1 MSSEEALHASALRS
15 FVSQVKHGT
24 ASAVSSQIRKD
35 QRKKLVQQ
43 LENMEDSNTFQSSVN
58 DVSFSSMQY
67 DQAFNSYDENSRNIS
82 NDNQRSARFNG
93 KKYYYSLT
101 HLLTYSLT
109 HSLTSSCV
117 CLTHCFA

>member
-1 MSSEEALHASALRS
+1 MPAVRSPVMSSEEVLHASALRS

-24 ASAVSSQIRKD
+24 ASSVSSQIRKD

-67 DQAFNSYDENSRNIS
+67 DQAFNSYDENSRNMS

-93 KKYYYSLT
+93 KKYYY
-101 HLLTYSLT
+101 
-109 HSLTSSCV
+109 TSSCV
-117 CLTHCFA
+117 CFTYCFT